1 MADHQR
7 KSRHDTLSAGLHV
20 SDREDCRG
28 QVDADWGWGRGWC
41 GDCHGSLSL
50 QDDDGRTFRNNGCP
64 FDRSPQGRDL
74 YQFYCSQ
81 NKAAD
86 LVASLLPRFKCAP
99 PRLRLPQH
107 TSY

>member
-1 MADHQR
+1 M
-7 KSRHDTLSAGLHV
+7 HV

-86 LVASLLPRFKCAP
+86 LVASLLPRFKCALP
-99 PRLRLPQH
+99 PPLPSPFATAH
-107 TSY
+107 S

>member
-1 MADHQR
+1 M
-7 KSRHDTLSAGLHV
+7 HV

-86 LVASLLPRFKCAP
+86 LVASLLPRFKSAPATSPLAATHKLLGADGCAV
-99 PRLRLPQH
+99 
-107 TSY
+107 TSQA